1 MRLRRTLPN
10 ILTLGNL
17 FLGYFAIIMAIQGR
31 FNFAAWLIFCAT
43 FLDGLDGLTA
53 RLTNQSSE
61 FGAELDSF
69 SDVISFGLAPSILIY
84 LSSLQ
89 HLGLTGLLFGFM
101 LVAAS
106 VIRLVRFNISNPG
119 HHHLVGLAVPA
130 SALILITFHFYVT
143 YYHSAL
149 ITAPVYFGLI
159 IICSIMMLSTIPYR
173 RIPVIPLYGNRHQ
186 ILCWMSLL
194 LIIATVIWKPKLT
207 MFPFMIIYLFSGPV
221 EWLVTYLRK
230 LGKPENYAG
239 EGNRL

>member
-1 MRLRRTLPN
+1 MRIRKSLPN
-10 ILTLGNL
+10 IVTLGNL
-17 FLGYFAIIMAIQGR
+17 FLGYFAIVMATQGR

-84 LSSLQ
+84 QSSLQ
-89 HLGLTGLLFGFM
+89 HYGFTGLLFGFM

-106 VIRLVRFNISNPG
+106 VIRLVKFNISHSGKPY
-119 HHHLVGLAVPA
+119 LVGLVVPA
-130 SALILITFHFYVT
+130 SALLLVSFHFYAS

-149 ITAPVYFGLI
+149 ITGPLYFGLI
-159 IICSIMMLSTIPYR
+159 TICSIMMLTNIPYR
-173 RIPVIPLYGNRHQ
+173 RVPVIPLYGNRHQ
-186 ILCWMSLL
+186 ILCWFSLL
-194 LIIATVIWKPKLT
+194 VIMGLLIWKPKL
-207 MFPFMIIYLFSGPV
+207 MLLPFMIIYLLTGPV
-221 EWLVTYLRK
+221 EWLVVYLRK